1 MYKEEQIF
9 MSNEINFYLFLV
21 QLNIL
26 LADTLKGGHL
36 WWVDEF
42 AFSDLVKA
50 SSEGEHLY

>member
-36 WWVDEF
+36 
-42 AFSDLVKA
+42 
-50 SSEGEHLY
+50 